1 MVGSRKQQIT
11 QKGPTWII
19 VLVCLACLFLIALF
33 INPLL
38 SHTAVCKF
46 FPTQA
51 CRIHNHDDMHSNPF
65 PRELTDNE
73 IESRVVVKEM
83 LKFNSVRTKTSK
95 VAFLFMTP
103 GSLPF
108 EKLWHKFFQGHEGK
122 FSIYV
127 HASKEKPVH
136 VSRYFV
142 GREIHSEP
150 VGWGKFSMVE
160 AEKRLLA
167 HALLDPDNQH
177 FALLSESCI
186 PVRHFEF
193 VYNYLLF
200 TNVSFI
206 ECYID
211 PGPHGNGRYIH
222 HMLPEVEEKDF
233 RKGSQWFTMKRQHA
247 IIVMADSLYFTKFK
261 YHCRV
266 CTMLLTFTCLMF
278 FPLLIAW
285 TNCWFLSMFK
295 HVQPGME
302 GGRNCYS
309 DEHYLPTF
317 LNMVDPGG
325 IANWSVTYVDWSE
338 GKWHPRSFSAQ
349 DITSNLMKYFT
360 KTVLFTPCMWNG
372 SKRPCYLFA
381 RKFYPETID
390 KLIHLFS
397 NSSSS

>member
-1 MVGSRKQQIT
+1 MVAPRKQQIT

-19 VLVCLACLFLIALF
+19 VLVGLACLFLIALF
-33 INPLL
+33 IHPLL

-51 CRIHNHDDMHSNPF
+51 CRIHDHEGMHSNAF
-65 PRELTDNE
+65 PRELSDSE

-83 LKFNSVRTKTSK
+83 LKFNTVRTKTSK

-108 EKLWHKFFQGHEGK
+108 EKLWHKFFKGHEGK
-122 FSIYV
+122 FSIYI

-167 HALLDPDNQH
+167 HALLDTDNQH
-177 FALLSESCI
+177 FVLLSESCI

-261 YHCRV
+261 YHCR
-266 CTMLLTFTCLMF
+266 
-278 FPLLIAW
+278 
-285 TNCWFLSMFK
+285 
-295 HVQPGME
+295 PGME

-338 GKWHPRSFSAQ
+338 GKWHPRSFSAK

-360 KTVLFTPCMWNG
+360 SIDESPHITSDPKRTVLITPCMWNG

-381 RKFYPETID
+381 RKFVPETLD

-397 NSSSS
+397 NSSSP

>member
-1 MVGSRKQQIT
+1 M
-11 QKGPTWII
+11 
-19 VLVCLACLFLIALF
+19 
-33 INPLL
+33 
-38 SHTAVCKF
+38 
-46 FPTQA
+46 
-51 CRIHNHDDMHSNPF
+51 
-65 PRELTDNE
+65 
-73 IESRVVVKEM
+73 
-83 LKFNSVRTKTSK
+83 
-95 VAFLFMTP
+95 
-103 GSLPF
+103 
-108 EKLWHKFFQGHEGK
+108 QGHEGK

-142 GREIHSEP
+142 GREIHSES

-177 FALLSESCI
+177 FVLLSESCI

-261 YHCRV
+261 HHCR
-266 CTMLLTFTCLMF
+266 
-278 FPLLIAW
+278 P
-285 TNCWFLSMFK
+285 SM
-295 HVQPGME
+295 V

-338 GKWHPRSFSAQ
+338 GKWHPRSFYAQ

-360 KTVLFTPCMWNG
+360 SIDESPHITSDPQRTVLVTPCMWNG

-381 RKFYPETID
+381 RKFVPETID